1 MHDVSDFSVRELGLE
16 AADELL
22 VAEAAVRLHVE
33 LEEHEPDL
41 HGECRVRRATSR
53 ARRFHDRAQGPKVL
67 ARCAP
72 LVHPATD
79 APDGDAVGRQ
89 SGHQAR
95 GGASRQLA
103 IDREFLVLADRRH
116 ADLLGHIAAMARALL
131 RGGLVGL
138 LGRPQALTD
147 GARDRRQALLARRC
161 GPLWRLHGL
170 SQALSNAAT

>member
-1 MHDVSDFSVRELGLE
+1 MVSVVF
-16 AADELL
+16 
-22 VAEAAVRLHVE
+22 VAPRPA
-33 LEEHEPDL
+33 
-41 HGECRVRRATSR
+41 RVGFTTT
-53 ARRFHDRAQGPKVL
+53 PKVPNFSPN
-67 ARCAP
+67 ARH
-72 LVHPATD
+72 LRTQRWTLLME
-79 APDGDAVGRQ
+79 DAVGRQ
-89 SGHQAR
+89 SAHQAR

-170 SQALSNAAT
+170 SHTLSNAAI